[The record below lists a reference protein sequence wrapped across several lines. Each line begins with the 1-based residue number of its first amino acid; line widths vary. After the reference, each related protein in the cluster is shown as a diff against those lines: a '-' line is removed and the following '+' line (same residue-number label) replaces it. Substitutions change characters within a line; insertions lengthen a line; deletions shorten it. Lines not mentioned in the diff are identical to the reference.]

1 MERRWERKCRGAR
14 RGGEASPLASLHE
27 WPRHNNNDT
36 AWRRRPRLPGEIGLL
51 FCGVPSSARSPPRP
65 PPQGKREIGQKRTR
79 SAYSQTTFPS
89 SSAASEQPSPTQ
101 YFYSPRGGPPGPR
114 CLRISSPPQPPFPP
128 LASPASSPTT
138 RSYRKGEGWAIA
150 RPQTATDSAQEVRAP
165 PPLFISPLYAAGKR
179 CWKETSSI
187 SPNNKLLLISL
198 S

>member
-1 MERRWERKCRGAR
+1 MIEEVAMERRWERKCRGAR
-14 RGGEASPLASLHE
+14 RGEASLASLHE

-101 YFYSPRGGPPGPR
+101 YFYSPRGGPPAPDA
-114 CLRISSPPQPPFPP
+114 CVSAPLPNPLSPPWLPPLPLLPQGAIGRGKGGRSLDLRPQLTQHKRSAPLPRFSFPPFMP
-128 LASPASSPTT
+128 LE
-138 RSYRKGEGWAIA
+138 KG
-150 RPQTATDSAQEVRAP
+150 V
-165 PPLFISPLYAAGKR
+165 GKR
-179 CWKETSSI
+179 RPPYRPII
-187 SPNNKLLLISL
+187 SCS
-198 S
+198 